1 MTFSQL
7 RNQVNALRLEYDRD
21 LAVSRL
27 RPVAKQI
34 AEKLFP
40 TGKRV
45 AQCAVPPR
53 HLLAPYEA
61 CPSGGGE
68 RESSAPEPFAPSK
81 LVPSEHVSTGA
92 VDAPSTPPYHRGK
105 FVWR

>member
-7 RNQVNALRLEYDRD
+7 RNQVYALRLKYDRD

-45 AQCAVPPR
+45 VQCAVPLR
-53 HLLAPYEA
+53 H
-61 CPSGGGE
+61 
-68 RESSAPEPFAPSK
+68 
-81 LVPSEHVSTGA
+81 
-92 VDAPSTPPYHRGK
+92 
-105 FVWR
+105 